1 MTRRARKLQAAD
13 LFCGAGGFTTGAEA
27 AGIHVALAINHWRTA
42 VFTHQANHPSTKHLC
57 ARIDDVDPRHDA
69 AVPELDLILAS
80 PECTHH
86 SIARGGR
93 PIDDQKR
100 ATPWHVCVWAEAKR
114 PKWIIIENV
123 REFRDWGPIDDRGRP
138 IKARKGEVFSQW
150 IKALESIGYQ
160 VDHQL
165 LNAADFG
172 AATKRV
178 RLFIVARRGRSRR
191 DIPWPDPTHA
201 GKWRPAYE
209 VIDWSRPCPSIFSRK
224 RPLAEKTLRRIEA
237 GLRKFVGPFV
247 VTLRRN
253 MAGRDVGDPLATIT
267 AGAEHS
273 AVAVPFVVQYH
284 NGPDGDQRTY
294 TPGQPIPTL
303 DTQNRYALAVP
314 FQFKAMGRSPGV
326 SKSAVDP
333 VPTIV
338 AARENHAIVTPF
350 LVPNF
355 GEREGQEPRTHAM
368 DEPVPTITS
377 HGAGGLACPF
387 FLPRPGFFESWVDK
401 PAKPVQ
407 DPLNVITA
415 NHGPGHLV
423 VPYLLAINHGGDDD
437 RSHGPG
443 EPLATLTTKTGHSI
457 VAPFLTKYYGTA
469 SAQAAGEPLDT
480 VTTRDRFG
488 LTLPEISAEGRS
500 PRCEGSTAAM
510 NSLLATM
517 AELGVVDIGFRML
530 DVDELARAHGFPEGY
545 VLYGTKAEQVRQ
557 VGNAVC
563 PPVAEALCRTI
574 QEAA

>member
-1 MTRRARKLQAAD
+1 MRRRTLQAAD
-13 LFCGAGGFTTGAEA
+13 LFCGAGGFTTGAER
-27 AGIHVALAINHWRTA
+27 AGVHVALAINHWRTA
-42 VFTHQANHPSTKHLC
+42 VFTHQANHPETKHLC
-57 ARIDDVDPRHDA
+57 ARIDDVDPRHDE

-114 PKWIIIENV
+114 PKWIVVENV
-123 REFRDWGPIDDRGRP
+123 QEFRDWGPIDDRGRP
-138 IKARKGEVFSQW
+138 IKARKGEIFAQW

-191 DIPWPDPTHA
+191 DIPWPEPTHA

-209 VIDWSRPCPSIFSRK
+209 IIDWGRPCPSIFSRK

-253 MAGRDVGDPLATIT
+253 MDGRSVGDPLATIT
-267 AGAEHS
+267 AGAEHHGL
-273 AVAVPFVVQYH
+273 AVPFVVQYH
-284 NGPDGDQRTY
+284 NGPDYAQRTY
-294 TPGQPIPTL
+294 SPGQPIPTL
-303 DTQNRYALAVP
+303 DTSNRYGIAVP
-314 FQFKAMGRSPGV
+314 FQFKAMGRSPGLT
-326 SKSAVDP
+326 KSPGDP

-350 LVPNF
+350 
-355 GEREGQEPRTHAM
+355 
-368 DEPVPTITS
+368 
-377 HGAGGLACPF
+377 
-387 FLPRPGFFESWVDK
+387 FLPRQGFHEAWVDK
-401 PAKPVQ
+401 PAKSIE

-415 NHGPGHLV
+415 NHGPGHVV

-469 SAQAAGEPLDT
+469 SAQASGEPLDT

-488 LTLPEISAEGRS
+488 LTLPEISIEGRS
-500 PRCEGSTAAM
+500 PSATGSTAAM
-510 NSLLATM
+510 TSLLATM

-530 DVDELARAHGFPEGY
+530 DVDELARAQGFPEGY
-545 VLYGTKAEQVRQ
+545 VLYGTKSEQVRQ